1 MIKFYNECIDSADWI
16 EEITGYRPADNVITL
31 EELDEIAK
39 NLQLNGGLD
48 NELPNHWDY
57 YPLSEIPNLVNNED
71 YDRSEFILVRF
82 KDIYYGDYEYIHYK
96 I

>member
-39 NLQLNGGLD
+39 NLQLMVDLIMNFLIIG
-48 NELPNHWDY
+48 
-57 YPLSEIPNLVNNED
+57 II
-71 YDRSEFILVRF
+71 IL
-82 KDIYYGDYEYIHYK
+82 
-96 I
+96 